1 MTFHPSSFIPHPL
14 HWSIVLFAFFFDLLL
29 GDPRWFPHPVV
40 LIGRGIS
47 LGEEILRRLVESK
60 TAELLAGATLAV
72 VIPVSAFVAVD
83 FIIRLTSNLH
93 QWAGWFAAVFFGY
106 TTIAAK
112 SLYQEPLKV
121 ASMLDAKNLDGA
133 RKELSC
139 LVGRDTGNL
148 DEKEITRALVETV
161 AENTSDGVI
170 APLFYLAIGGPP
182 LAMAYKAINTLDSMV
197 GYKNEKYLYF
207 GRASARLDDIVNYL
221 PARLSAL
228 LLIMAAF
235 ILRKDWE
242 KALKITLR
250 DRKNHQSPNSGHP
263 EAAVAGALGRRLGGL
278 SYYGGVLSNK
288 PFIGDDAGE
297 FQVRDVREAGRL
309 MLTASALM
317 VLISFFM
324 LSIWGLRCV

>member
-1 MTFHPSSFIPHPL
+1 MLPSGDII
-14 HWSIVLFAFFFDLLL
+14 IVAFLLDLIL

-40 LIGRGIS
+40 QIGQLI
-47 LGEEILRRLVESK
+47 LFLECLFRRIAKGK
-60 TAELLAGATLAV
+60 TAELMTGIVLAV
-72 VIPVSAFVAVD
+72 IVPLFAFFTALWVIQIAIGFD
-83 FIIRLTSNLH
+83 IRL
-93 QWAGWFAAVFFGY
+93 GWFIAIFFGY

-207 GRASARLDDIVNYL
+207 GRASARLDDIANYL
-221 PARLSAL
+221 PARITAIL
-228 LLIMAAF
+228 LVVAAF
-235 ILRKDWE
+235 ILRKEWRR
-242 KALKITLR
+242 AWRITLR
-250 DRKNHQSPNSGHP
+250 DSGNHPSPNSGYP
-263 EAAVAGALGRRLGGL
+263 EAAVAGALGRRLGGI
-278 SYYGGVLSNK
+278 SYYGGMPIDK
-288 PFIGDDAGE
+288 PFIGDNVGD

-309 MLTASALM
+309 MIIASTLM

>member
-1 MTFHPSSFIPHPL
+1 MLSAAYFRVLPSGDII
-14 HWSIVLFAFFFDLLL
+14 IVAFLLDLIL

-40 LIGRGIS
+40 QIGQLI
-47 LGEEILRRLVESK
+47 LFLECLFRRIAKGK
-60 TAELLAGATLAV
+60 TAELMTGIVLAV
-72 VIPVSAFVAVD
+72 IVPLFAFFTTLWVIQIVIGFD
-83 FIIRLTSNLH
+83 IRL
-93 QWAGWFAAVFFGY
+93 GWFIAIFFGY

-207 GRASARLDDIVNYL
+207 GRASARLDDIANYL
-221 PARLSAL
+221 PARITAIL
-228 LLIMAAF
+228 LVVAAF
-235 ILRKDWE
+235 ILRKEWRR
-242 KALKITLR
+242 AWRITLR
-250 DRKNHQSPNSGHP
+250 DSGNHPSPNSGYP
-263 EAAVAGALGRRLGGL
+263 EAAVAGALGRRLGGI
-278 SYYGGVLSNK
+278 SYYGGMPIDK
-288 PFIGDDAGE
+288 PFIGDNVGD

-309 MLTASALM
+309 MIIASTLM

>member
-1 MTFHPSSFIPHPL
+1 LLSAAYFRVLPSGDII
-14 HWSIVLFAFFFDLLL
+14 IVAFLLDLIL

-40 LIGRGIS
+40 QIGQLIS
-47 LGEEILRRLVESK
+47 FLECLFRRIAKGK
-60 TAELLAGATLAV
+60 TAELMTGIVLAV
-72 VIPVSAFVAVD
+72 IVPLVAFFTTLWVIQIAIGFD
-83 FIIRLTSNLH
+83 IRL
-93 QWAGWFAAVFFGY
+93 GWVIAIFFGY

-112 SLYQEPLKV
+112 SLYQEALKV
-121 ASMLDAKNLDGA
+121 ASMLVAKNIDGA

-197 GYKNEKYLYF
+197 GYKNERYLYF
-207 GRASARLDDIVNYL
+207 GRASARLDDVINYI

-235 ILRKDWE
+235 ILRKDWK

-250 DRKNHQSPNSGHP
+250 DRKNHHSPNSGHP

-278 SYYGGVLSNK
+278 SYYGGVPSNK

-309 MLTASALM
+309 MLMTSALM
-317 VLISFFM
+317 VLISFFI
-324 LSIWGLRCV
+324 LYQVAFK

>member
-1 MTFHPSSFIPHPL
+1 MLPAAYFRVFPRGEMI
-14 HWSIVLFAFFFDLLL
+14 IVAFLLDLIL

-40 LIGRGIS
+40 QIGQLIS
-47 LGEEILRRLVESK
+47 FLENLFRRIAKGK
-60 TAELLAGATLAV
+60 TAELITGTVLAV
-72 VIPVSAFVAVD
+72 TVPSVAFFTTLWVIQIAD
-83 FIIRLTSNLH
+83 GLNIRL
-93 QWAGWFAAVFFGY
+93 GWVMAVFLGY

-112 SLYQEPLKV
+112 SLYCEPFKV
-121 ASMLDAKNLDGA
+121 VSMLAAKDIDGA

-148 DEKEITRALVETV
+148 DEKGITRALVETV

-197 GYKNEKYLYF
+197 GYKNGRYLYF
-207 GRASARLDDIVNYL
+207 GRASARLDDVVNYV

-228 LLIMAAF
+228 LLIMAALM
-235 ILRKDWE
+235 LRKDW
-242 KALKITLR
+242 KRALKITLR

-263 EAAVAGALGRRLGGL
+263 ESAVAGALGRRLGGL
-278 SYYGGVLSNK
+278 SYYGGVPSNK
-288 PFIGDDAGE
+288 PFIGDDAGD

-309 MLTASALM
+309 MIVSAVLM
-317 VLISFFM
+317 VLISVFV
-324 LSIWGLRCV
+324 LSIWGHICV

>member
-1 MTFHPSSFIPHPL
+1 MLSAAYFRVLPSGDII
-14 HWSIVLFAFFFDLLL
+14 IVAFLLDLIL

-40 LIGRGIS
+40 QIGQLI
-47 LGEEILRRLVESK
+47 LFLECLFRRIAKGK
-60 TAELLAGATLAV
+60 TAELMTGIVLAV
-72 VIPVSAFVAVD
+72 IVPLFAFFTTLWVIQIAIGFD
-83 FIIRLTSNLH
+83 IRL
-93 QWAGWFAAVFFGY
+93 GWFIAIFFGY

-121 ASMLDAKNLDGA
+121 ASMLVAKNIDGA

-148 DEKEITRALVETV
+148 DEKEIIRALVETV

-197 GYKNEKYLYF
+197 GYKNERYLYF
-207 GRASARLDDIVNYL
+207 GRASARLDDVVNYI

-235 ILRKDWE
+235 ILRKDWK

-250 DRKNHQSPNSGHP
+250 DRKNHHSPNSGHP

-278 SYYGGVLSNK
+278 SYYGGVPSNK